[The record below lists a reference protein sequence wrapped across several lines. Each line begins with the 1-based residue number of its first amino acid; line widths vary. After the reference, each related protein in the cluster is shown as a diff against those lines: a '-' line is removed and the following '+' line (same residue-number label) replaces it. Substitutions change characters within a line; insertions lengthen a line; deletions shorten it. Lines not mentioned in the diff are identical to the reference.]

1 VALTAATRGAD
12 LTPVVSRTRI
22 SVYDHAVG
30 NRRQLTVFVAVLAAG
45 CGSVPP
51 STTVPASLSAS
62 NPGPS
67 LESVATQQPGLPWQY
82 ADITQPVDVITVPSL
97 LPGYQCHPCHYVAE
111 NDLFAVSTWAN
122 GLISVGSLR
131 PPARPLAFTSTDG
144 TSWDVVAGLTAA
156 ADATSAAV
164 ATLAT
169 RTVLVGNE
177 HNGATAWAFDGQT
190 WQQAPE
196 QDALHVDYAAGGMN
210 AVVAVGDGTFVAG
223 GYRDDPLHDKRNAGA
238 WRSVDGLN
246 WSLDP
251 DPGSEFEGGRIWSMA
266 TRDGTVVAVGT
277 NGDVIYG
284 PAGAWYWTAAGGW
297 QRAQFTPDAGG
308 AMAAVIATAGGFLAV
323 GKNATDLG
331 ASVWTSTDG
340 KMWTREPDQ
349 PSFHYY
355 QLPLRM
361 QAIAVSP
368 TGYLVGGWRSDVGK
382 GSAVLWRSSD
392 GLTWTDPEWQTTFSG
407 GEITGVALTDALAI
421 AVGRTGYPDW
431 DRATIWT
438 RPLPY

>member
-1 VALTAATRGAD
+1 MNALERQSIYDDALMRIFRAAVALA
-12 LTPVVSRTRI
+12 VVSLM
-22 SVYDHAVG
+22 SGCASAAVP
-30 NRRQLTVFVAVLAAG
+30 TPSA
-45 CGSVPP
+45 PP
-51 STTVPASLSAS
+51 PASSISATQTS
-62 NPGPS
+62 TPA
-67 LESVATQQPGLPWQY
+67 LMTQQPDLPWQY
-82 ADITQPVDVITVPSL
+82 ADIDQPADVMTIPSL

-111 NDLFAVSTWAN
+111 NDLFAVSAWAN

-131 PPARPLAFTSTDG
+131 PPARPMAFTSTDG
-144 TSWDVVAGLTAA
+144 TSWEVVSGLIAAEDATAA
-156 ADATSAAV
+156 AVASSAS
-164 ATLAT
+164 

-177 HNGATAWAFDGQT
+177 HNGATSWAYDGRA

-210 AVVAVGDGTFVAG
+210 AVVPLDDGTFVAG
-223 GYRDDPLHDKRNAGA
+223 GYRDDPLHDTHSAGA
-238 WRSVDGLN
+238 WRSSDGLN
-246 WSLDP
+246 WTLDSAP
-251 DPGSEFEGGRIWSMA
+251 DGVFDGGRIWSMA
-266 TRDGTVVAVGT
+266 TRGGTVVAVGT

-297 QRAQFTPDAGG
+297 QRAQFTPDGGG
-308 AMAAVIATAGGFLAV
+308 AMAAVIAVPSGFLAV

-331 ASVWTSTDG
+331 AAVWTSPDG
-340 KMWTREPDQ
+340 KTWTAVADQ

-361 QAIAVSP
+361 QAIAASP
-368 TGYLVGGWRSDVGK
+368 SGYLVGGWRSDVGK
-382 GSAVLWRSSD
+382 GSGVLWRSSD

-407 GEITGVALTDALAI
+407 GEMTGVALTNDLAI

-438 RPLPY
+438 RPWPF